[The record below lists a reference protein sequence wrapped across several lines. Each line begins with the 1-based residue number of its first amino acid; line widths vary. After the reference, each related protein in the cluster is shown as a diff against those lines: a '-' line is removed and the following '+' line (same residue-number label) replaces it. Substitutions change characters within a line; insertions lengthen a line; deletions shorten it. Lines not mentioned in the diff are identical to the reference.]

1 MSHRQ
6 DHSVGSAARQAPCDR
21 IPEDSMHWDGY
32 TIFSIV
38 SGAALLLAALSPRQR
53 AGRRAWMLIGG
64 VAFIGYGI
72 FVATRTSGTYYFPI
86 WVFVLP
92 FLLAGRFVMGSI
104 GRSRMRSASSAMPPN
119 PLQQGYMPP
128 PQPGTMPPPQG
139 GYMPPPEQG
148 GMMPPPPA
156 N

>member
-1 MSHRQ
+1 
-6 DHSVGSAARQAPCDR
+6 
-21 IPEDSMHWDGY
+21 MHWDGY

-104 GRSRMRSASSAMPPN
+104 GRSRMRNASSAVPPN
-119 PLQQGYMPP
+119 PLQQAYMPP

-139 GYMPPPEQG
+139 VYMPPPPQGGYMPPPPQGGYMPPPEHG